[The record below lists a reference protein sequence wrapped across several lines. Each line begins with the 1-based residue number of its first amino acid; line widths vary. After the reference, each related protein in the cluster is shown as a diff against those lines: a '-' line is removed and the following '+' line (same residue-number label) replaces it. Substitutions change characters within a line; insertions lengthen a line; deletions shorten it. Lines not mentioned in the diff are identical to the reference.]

1 LSTKTFVVLIQFL
14 NAIEQLADA
23 KKEIDAKCAQ
33 PIGWADLI
41 ALAPAGK
48 ARYSFLKD
56 FCGYTDRFEPRWQV
70 RTWNI
75 MHPSDTNYFW
85 HFGFF
90 GISLAFGTAS
100 TPKPFVSSSSAAP
113 QYKAGDITKVG
124 CDIDTMLQAPFGS
137 SPEQIEATSWY
148 RQNYASTGPLTGSR
162 VHMGR
167 ADATGPDASGLVPPE
182 GSSAGE
188 YIQWFGRMRL
198 SIPALVNLS
207 PYGKFILMRVW
218 AIGLTSCF
226 VYS

>member
-1 LSTKTFVVLIQFL
+1 MRAAHRVGGSHRVGPRGEGEVFIPEGLLRIHRQVRAEV
-14 NAIEQLADA
+14 
-23 KKEIDAKCAQ
+23 
-33 PIGWADLI
+33 
-41 ALAPAGK
+41 AGK
-48 ARYSFLKD
+48 KLEHRCIRPTRIIF
-56 FCGYTDRFEPRWQV
+56 GV
-70 RTWNI
+70 
-75 MHPSDTNYFW
+75 W
-85 HFGFF
+85 HFF

-100 TPKPFVSSSSAAP
+100 TPKAFVSSSSTAP

-207 PYGKFILMRVW
+207 PYGKFILILVW
-218 AIGLTSCF
+218 AIVLTTSCF
-226 VYS
+226 VYSGRLVRGYSSRLSGLRRPFPRARH

>member
-1 LSTKTFVVLIQFL
+1 MRAAHRMGGSHRVGPSREGEVFIPEGLLRIHRQVRAEV
-14 NAIEQLADA
+14 
-23 KKEIDAKCAQ
+23 
-33 PIGWADLI
+33 
-41 ALAPAGK
+41 AGK
-48 ARYSFLKD
+48 KLEHSCIRP
-56 FCGYTDRFEPRWQV
+56 TR
-70 RTWNI
+70 I
-75 MHPSDTNYFW
+75 I
-85 HFGFF
+85 F
-90 GISLAFGTAS
+90 GILVSLAFGTAS
-100 TPKPFVSSSSAAP
+100 TPKPFVTSSTAP

-207 PYGKFILMRVW
+207 PYGKFILILVW
-218 AIGLTSCF
+218 AIVLTTSCF
-226 VYS
+226 VYSGRLVRGYSSRLSGLRRPFPRARH

>member
-1 LSTKTFVVLIQFL
+1 
-14 NAIEQLADA
+14 
-23 KKEIDAKCAQ
+23 
-33 PIGWADLI
+33 
-41 ALAPAGK
+41 
-48 ARYSFLKD
+48 
-56 FCGYTDRFEPRWQV
+56 
-70 RTWNI
+70 
-75 MHPSDTNYFW
+75 MH
-85 HFGFF
+85 FF

-100 TPKPFVSSSSAAP
+100 TPKAFVSSSSTAP

-218 AIGLTSCF
+218 AISMTSCF

>member
-1 LSTKTFVVLIQFL
+1 M
-14 NAIEQLADA
+14 
-23 KKEIDAKCAQ
+23 
-33 PIGWADLI
+33 
-41 ALAPAGK
+41 AGK
-48 ARYSFLKD
+48 KLEHRCISPTHKLLFFGFL
-56 FCGYTDRFEPRWQV
+56 
-70 RTWNI
+70 
-75 MHPSDTNYFW
+75 H
-85 HFGFF
+85 FF

-100 TPKPFVSSSSAAP
+100 TPKAFVSSSSTAP

-226 VYS
+226 VYSGRLVRSDASRLSGLRRPFPRARH

>member
-1 LSTKTFVVLIQFL
+1 MRAAHRVGGSHRVGAGGEGEVFIPEGLLRIHRQVRAEV
-14 NAIEQLADA
+14 
-23 KKEIDAKCAQ
+23 
-33 PIGWADLI
+33 
-41 ALAPAGK
+41 AGK
-48 ARYSFLKD
+48 KLEHRCIRPTRIIF
-56 FCGYTDRFEPRWQV
+56 G
-70 RTWNI
+70 
-75 MHPSDTNYFW
+75 FW
-85 HFGFF
+85 HFF

-100 TPKPFVSSSSAAP
+100 TPKPFVTSSTAP

-207 PYGKFILMRVW
+207 PYGKFILILVW
-218 AIGLTSCF
+218 AIVLTTSCF
-226 VYS
+226 VYSGRLVRGYSSRLSGLRRPFPRARH

>member
-1 LSTKTFVVLIQFL
+1 MRAAHRVGGSHRVGAGGEGEVFIPEGLLRIHRQVRAEV
-14 NAIEQLADA
+14 
-23 KKEIDAKCAQ
+23 
-33 PIGWADLI
+33 
-41 ALAPAGK
+41 AGK
-48 ARYSFLKD
+48 KLEHRCIRPTHKLLF
-56 FCGYTDRFEPRWQV
+56 FC
-70 RTWNI
+70 
-75 MHPSDTNYFW
+75 FW
-85 HFGFF
+85 HFF

-100 TPKPFVSSSSAAP
+100 TPKPFVSSSTAP

-167 ADATGPDASGLVPPE
+167 ADATGPDAIGLVPPE

-207 PYGKFILMRVW
+207 PYGKFILILVW
-218 AIGLTSCF
+218 AIVLTTSCF
-226 VYS
+226 VYSGRLVRGYSSRLSGLRRPFPRARH

>member
-1 LSTKTFVVLIQFL
+1 MRAAHRVGGSHRVGPRGEGEVFIPEGLLRIHRQVRAEV
-14 NAIEQLADA
+14 
-23 KKEIDAKCAQ
+23 
-33 PIGWADLI
+33 
-41 ALAPAGK
+41 AGK
-48 ARYSFLKD
+48 KLEQHASVRHISYYFL
-56 FCGYTDRFEPRWQV
+56 V
-70 RTWNI
+70 
-75 MHPSDTNYFW
+75 
-85 HFGFF
+85 F

-100 TPKPFVSSSSAAP
+100 TPKAFVSSSSTAP

-207 PYGKFILMRVW
+207 PYGKFL
-218 AIGLTSCF
+218 F
-226 VYS
+226 

>member
-1 LSTKTFVVLIQFL
+1 
-14 NAIEQLADA
+14 
-23 KKEIDAKCAQ
+23 
-33 PIGWADLI
+33 
-41 ALAPAGK
+41 
-48 ARYSFLKD
+48 
-56 FCGYTDRFEPRWQV
+56 
-70 RTWNI
+70 

-85 HFGFF
+85 FLAFLWHFF

-100 TPKPFVSSSSAAP
+100 TPKPFVTSSTAP

-207 PYGKFILMRVW
+207 PYGKFILILVW
-218 AIGLTSCF
+218 AIVLTTSCF
-226 VYS
+226 VYSGRLVRGYSSRLSGLRRPFPRARH